1 MYNYKGLTVSW
12 KTQDCER
19 NLREKILPFRGLAF
33 EVIDN
38 YGNKIDE
45 FDGAYGIDL
54 KADENAIKGYIRK
67 HMEQNEEQYK
77 KIISKNGICKKKIIE
92 DIENMNRED
101 KYKLAYHLLETLDKD
116 GSILYETAKEQTG
129 ITPETF
135 YHIPNEQNFL
145 NGLIS
150 HELVKYAEA
159 AKFGEVIY
167 EDDVLKTVSVD
178 YGSEAYK
185 RYESDLYKQT
195 VGKMLDS
202 EMSLE
207 DMMNIQHNFLDYKCN
222 AFSYNPLHTD
232 KEITYIVQEDIDKA
246 EVYGQ
251 SAPYKELPENR
262 ARAILSGAL
271 DYLSESLRRSNL
283 YEVLSGSVGMLN
295 EEITDE
301 GFELDDY
308 YEEDED
314 EYDM

>member
-1 MYNYKGLTVSW
+1 MYNYKGLMVTW
-12 KTQDCER
+12 KVHDCER
-19 NLREKILPFRGLAF
+19 NLREKILSFRGLAF
-33 EVIDN
+33 EVSDN
-38 YGNKIDE
+38 YGNRIDE

-54 KADENAIKGYIRK
+54 RADESAIKGYIRK

-77 KIISKNGICKKKIIE
+77 KIISENGICKEKIIE
-92 DIENMNRED
+92 DIDNMNRED

-116 GSILYETAKEQTG
+116 GFILYETAKEQTG

-185 RYESDLYKQT
+185 HYESDLYKQT
-195 VGKMLDS
+195 VKKMLDS

-232 KEITYIVQEDIDKA
+232 EKTIYIVQEDMDKTEA
-246 EVYGQ
+246 YRQ
-251 SAPYKELPENR
+251 SVPYNELPENR

-271 DYLSESLRRSNL
+271 DYLAESLRRSNL
-283 YEVLSGSVGMLN
+283 YEVLSGTVGMLN
-295 EEITDE
+295 EEITSE
-301 GFELDDY
+301 GFELDNY
-308 YEEDED
+308 YEEDD
-314 EYDM
+314 EVEM